1 MSPHIESITSFEF
14 DRGEVIIDVRSPS
27 EFNEDHVPGA
37 INLPVLSDGEF
48 QKIGTIYKEVS
59 PFEASKI
66 GAALVAKNISKH
78 LDDIQIKKA

>member
-1 MSPHIESITSFEF
+1 MSPHIENITSFEF

-48 QKIGTIYKEVS
+48 RKSVPFTKKVS
-59 PFEASKI
+59 PFKASKI

-78 LDDIQIKKA
+78 LTSFL